1 MERVPFLFCECPP
14 ARVNSKLLSITRD
27 TLKLDM
33 KGIQGCVE
41 ARIKHELLDAFGLVL
56 DGWSDGRRHYI
67 AIFAVFFYTTG
78 ILPVRDLL
86 PVALPVRRPVP
97 TSVPSA
103 ITTTTWTV

>member
-56 DGWSDGRRHYI
+56 DGWSDGGRHYI

-78 ILPVRDLL
+78 IRTG
-86 PVALPVRRPVP
+86 ARPP
-97 TSVPSA
+97 TGCATGTETSA
-103 ITTTTWTV
+103 NVGI